1 MAERGK
7 VKWYNMN
14 KGFGFITR
22 DNGEGEVFLHHSAV
36 QGDSR
41 MAPVELRE
49 GQAVE
54 YDVVPG
60 PKGPSAQN
68 VVAVDGPWG

>member
-1 MAERGK
+1 
-7 VKWYNMN
+7 MN

-22 DNGEGEVFLHHSAV
+22 DSGEGEVFLHHSAV
-36 QGDSR
+36 RGDSR
-41 MAPVELRE
+41 TEPKELRE

-60 PKGPSAQN
+60 PKGPSAAN

>member
-7 VKWYNMN
+7 VKWYNWN

-22 DNGEGEVFLHHSAV
+22 DSGDGEVFLHHSAI

-41 MAPVELRE
+41 MELSE

-54 YDVVPG
+54 FDVVPG
-60 PKGPSAQN
+60 PKGPSAAN
-68 VVAVDGPWG
+68 VVPVEGGWG